1 MGLLSGN
8 KKMRQ
13 GPGPWQGVSHDF
25 TRPPAAGNGHVRERG
40 FPVPRGLKRLPTF
53 SQEGG
58 DIGSQL
64 ELERPVLLNV
74 SEIVS
79 REAHQIDWSDRRP
92 QSPLP
97 FGGSPAMLF
106 RKKRTISLRERF
118 LVEQQLQLMED
129 SKLTDPAEAYRS
141 LVEELDDESELE
153 PVETSDA
160 A

>member
-1 MGLLSGN
+1 
-8 KKMRQ
+8 
-13 GPGPWQGVSHDF
+13 
-25 TRPPAAGNGHVRERG
+25 
-40 FPVPRGLKRLPTF
+40 
-53 SQEGG
+53 
-58 DIGSQL
+58 
-64 ELERPVLLNV
+64 
-74 SEIVS
+74 
-79 REAHQIDWSDRRP
+79 
-92 QSPLP
+92 
-97 FGGSPAMLF
+97 MLF